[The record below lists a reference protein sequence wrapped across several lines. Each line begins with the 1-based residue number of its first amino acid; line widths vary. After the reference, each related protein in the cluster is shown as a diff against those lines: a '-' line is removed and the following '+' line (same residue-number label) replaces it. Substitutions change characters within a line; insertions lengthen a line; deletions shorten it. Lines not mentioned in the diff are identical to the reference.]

1 MFGQPKPRGF
11 HHEFIYIDERKER
24 LKAIERK
31 AREELSG
38 RMNSS
43 ALENN
48 SHRLLKEGMY
58 KYSRR
63 SYSHL
68 QMRKTLLQGMLLGVL
83 LLFLAVVLFY
93 LMRK

>member
-1 MFGQPKPRGF
+1 MSMFGQSKPRGF

-24 LKAIERK
+24 LKVVEWK
-31 AREELSG
+31 AREELGG
-38 RMNSS
+38 RKNPA

-58 KYSRR
+58 KSSRR

-68 QMRKTLLQGMLLGVL
+68 QMRITLLQGMLLCVL

-93 LMRK
+93 LM